1 MGGGNPTFQKQ
12 HACKLLR
19 ISTGQSRFVAQKREG
34 TRLQIQKGQRR
45 KWNLEPASCVYRGAL
60 DVQPERFPMRVFSAV
75 DAISPAINRTRDFL
89 FRPPFQW
96 TTFLKLCLVAAI
108 TEGLGTNL
116 RSSANNSHAPSA
128 SAGDVIFHFT
138 PEAIAAIVAMSLLLV
153 FVALVI
159 AYFVTRLRFAYF
171 HCLATNTRLIR
182 PGWEMYRPQANRFF
196 QMNIVVG
203 LCFLLMAALMM
214 APFVPGF
221 VRFFKGL
228 QAGGQPDVALLLSLA
243 LPLIPIFLLIVVV
256 AILLDIVLR
265 DWMLPHYALDNAT
278 AGQAW
283 AAVWERVTVEKG
295 SFFAYSVLR
304 IIGPI
309 IAFIGLFLILLV
321 PSLVLIGS
329 VAAAEY
335 AIHTAF
341 ATATGAVSAIGI
353 LLEVFIGALALGF
366 AIVIGISIG
375 GPISTALREYAL
387 IFYGSRY
394 AKLGEMMF
402 PSAPPMQP
410 GIPPGLPAD

>member
-1 MGGGNPTFQKQ
+1 
-12 HACKLLR
+12 
-19 ISTGQSRFVAQKREG
+19 
-34 TRLQIQKGQRR
+34 
-45 KWNLEPASCVYRGAL
+45 
-60 DVQPERFPMRVFSAV
+60 MRAFSAA

-116 RSSANNSHAPSA
+116 RSSGNKSHGPSA
-128 SAGDVIFHFT
+128 SAGDVMFHFT
-138 PEAIAAIVAMSLLLV
+138 PEIIAAVVAMSLLLI
-153 FVALVI
+153 FVGLVI
-159 AYFVTRLRFAYF
+159 AYFITRLRFAYF
-171 HCLATNTRLIR
+171 HCLVANTRLIR
-182 PGWEMYRPQANRFF
+182 PGWELYRPQANRFF
-196 QMNIVVG
+196 KMNIIVG
-203 LCFLLMAALMM
+203 LCFLLMMGLMV

-221 VRFFKGL
+221 MRFFKGL
-228 QAGGQPDVALLLSLA
+228 QAGGQPDVGLLLSLA
-243 LPLIPIFLLIVVV
+243 LPLIPIFLLIVLV
-256 AILLDIVLR
+256 AMLLDIVLR
-265 DWMLPHYALDNAT
+265 DWMLPHYALDNAS
-278 AGQAW
+278 AAEAW

-295 SFFAYSVLR
+295 SFFAYVLLR
-304 IIGPI
+304 VIGPV
-309 IAFIGLFLILLV
+309 IAFIGIFLILLV
-321 PSLVLIGS
+321 PSLVLVGS

-353 LLEVFIGALALGF
+353 LLEVFIGAVALGF

-402 PSAPPMQP
+402 PPAFPMQP
-410 GIPPGLPAD
+410 VIRTGAPAD